1 MENNEYPCDNCPFVT
16 DNCVCSKLYEW
27 DEMNST
33 LHLKDKKK
41 EIEDYSFLYF
51 FINILTKKRPII
63 FIPYRNPIFKVLIDL
78 EIIYSQFLVGLP
90 QILLLFQ
97 I

>member
-41 EIEDYSFLYF
+41 
-51 FINILTKKRPII
+51 KK
-63 FIPYRNPIFKVLIDL
+63 
-78 EIIYSQFLVGLP
+78 
-90 QILLLFQ
+90 
-97 I
+97 